1 MTDCFAGDVK
11 QLYLG
16 ADRKSNPPHVY
27 ALVTEAYKQL
37 FEATTESPV
46 PKDQAIIITGESG
59 AGKTFTTGKVLDFV
73 DAVNAS
79 VPGGVT
85 LTNLAMDYLSRFQV
99 HLKVVHLS
107 LSGLWIPCPL
117 WMHLGMHACLG

>member
-1 MTDCFAGDVK
+1 MTDCFASDVK

-16 ADRKSNPPHVY
+16 AERKSNPPHVY

-37 FEATTESPV
+37 FEATTESPI

-73 DAVNAS
+73 DAVNQN
-79 VPGGVT
+79 VTGGTELLRGVFDMCF
-85 LTNLAMDYLSRFQV
+85 AV
-99 HLKVVHLS
+99 
-107 LSGLWIPCPL
+107 
-117 WMHLGMHACLG
+117 